1 MSISQ
6 SISLA
11 LLPGTIAS
19 ILVFILSPAIILI
32 IILWTIISINNDK
45 RKFRA
50 THIKS
55 DIEAELVE
63 LNKKLTDLQNDRINR
78 IKTGLDITGTD
89 ALIDSCKFNIERKQK
104 VLNFYYTKKLRY

>member
-1 MSISQ
+1 MSITQ
-6 SISLA
+6 SIDFS

-19 ILVFILSPAIILI
+19 ILVFILSPIIILI

-50 THIKS
+50 THLKS

-63 LNKKLTDLQNDRINR
+63 LNKKLTDLQNERINR
-78 IKTGLDITGTD
+78 LKTGLDITGTD
-89 ALIDSCKFNIERKQK
+89 ALIDSCKFKIEMKQEDID
-104 VLNFYYTKKLRY
+104 YYFSNKLRR